1 MRLPCFEIG
10 SISAHGSL
18 FVTRHA
24 QYGFLA
30 WRRTRSGWRQR
41 AAGRGAAYAL
51 LSRIIL
57 TVAIFLISAA
67 GFPSPL
73 CGICVQKGNAL
84 HRHPGW
90 SAVYLISNPGNHTR
104 VITVKAPKEMLRA
117 GACICTAPVPLPAS
131 RTSERVLDCLG
142 RKRYAF

>member
-67 GFPSPL
+67 GFPSL
-73 CGICVQKGNAL
+73 LLRDLRSERKRSSSTSRLVCGI
-84 HRHPGW
+84 
-90 SAVYLISNPGNHTR
+90 LI
-104 VITVKAPKEMLRA
+104 I
-117 GACICTAPVPLPAS
+117 
-131 RTSERVLDCLG
+131 
-142 RKRYAF
+142 